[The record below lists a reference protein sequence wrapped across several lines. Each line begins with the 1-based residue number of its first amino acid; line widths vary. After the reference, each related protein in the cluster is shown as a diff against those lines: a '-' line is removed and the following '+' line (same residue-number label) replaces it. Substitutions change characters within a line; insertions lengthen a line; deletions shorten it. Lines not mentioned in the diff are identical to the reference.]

1 MPKSVQPSSGN
12 RCRKFYED
20 MRCADSLAPVDS
32 AEDPLRRPE
41 RSFPPSTSSL
51 IEGLASEIPLPPMTS
66 PNNLP
71 PLGREHA
78 PDQEAPATSS
88 MEENRKLVVKIPD
101 PLLTTLRATCAAKV
115 DVSLL
120 GKLQGNHPGLKALTA
135 WARDTLHPSLS
146 LLSLKTNNLFEVTF
160 THPEGRIHALTQAD
174 LICDTAVIF
183 FSSWKPHFDSKAPQQ
198 W

>member
-1 MPKSVQPSSGN
+1 MPKLVQPSSGN

-32 AEDPLRRPE
+32 AEDPLRRLE

-51 IEGLASEIPLPPMTS
+51 IEGLAPEIPLPPMTS

-120 GKLQGNHPGLKALTA
+120 GKLQGKHPGLKLLQLGPGKHS
-135 WARDTLHPSLS
+135 TLHQLYYHSKLTIF
-146 LLSLKTNNLFEVTF
+146 LRFLF
-160 THPEGRIHALTQAD
+160 PAQ
-174 LICDTAVIF
+174 
-183 FSSWKPHFDSKAPQQ
+183 KAESTP
-198 W
+198 